1 MHVVEEKSLV
11 KIEENEMST
20 AEMRNYKVRGEQRL
34 SDWFL
39 ITMQSIFE
47 GLISVAF
54 LQYIPLS

>member
-20 AEMRNYKVRGEQRL
+20 AEMRSYKVRGEQKL

-39 ITMQSIFE
+39 
-47 GLISVAF
+47 
-54 LQYIPLS
+54 